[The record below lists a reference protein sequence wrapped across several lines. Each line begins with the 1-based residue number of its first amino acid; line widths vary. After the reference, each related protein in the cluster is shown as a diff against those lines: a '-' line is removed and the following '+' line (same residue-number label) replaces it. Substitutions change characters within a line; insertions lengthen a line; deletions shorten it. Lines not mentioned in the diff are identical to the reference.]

1 VKAGEPKDKL
11 QEVPRTVK
19 VKLRIYWR
27 EMLRSKKIRAT
38 EISNLSTY
46 QEGLSTKVARI
57 EGVHIALTSGAR
69 GGVLDYCLS
78 PSTMRSCFG
87 PGLF

>member
-1 VKAGEPKDKL
+1 
-11 QEVPRTVK
+11 
-19 VKLRIYWR
+19 
-27 EMLRSKKIRAT
+27 MLKSKKIHAT
-38 EISNLSTY
+38 EISDLLMY
-46 QEGLSTKVARI
+46 PEGLSTKVVGF

-78 PSTMRSCFG
+78 PSTMCSCFG

>member
-1 VKAGEPKDKL
+1 VGF
-11 QEVPRTVK
+11 
-19 VKLRIYWR
+19 
-27 EMLRSKKIRAT
+27 
-38 EISNLSTY
+38 
-46 QEGLSTKVARI
+46 

-78 PSTMRSCFG
+78 PSTMCSCFG